1 MFPEAVFQP
10 EWLHQQRKQLGNCD
24 PAILEKCVFALTL
37 LGYLVESGLPFLF
50 KGGTSLL
57 LHLPEVRR
65 LSRDI
70 DIVCGRPAAEVDA
83 VVAALGQRAPFFRCD
98 EDNRGARG
106 QPQRR
111 HFKFFYRSALPG
123 KIEQEVLLDV
133 VEESRDAHTI
143 VELPIRTHFLEPEQ
157 ERRVRVPTVES
168 LLGDKLTAF
177 APYTTGVPFHSEKS
191 GEEQLQQVAKQLF
204 DVAALFDV
212 ANDFGAVA
220 KAYDAVCAQE
230 IEYGGNKHTRDDALK
245 DTFEA
250 CVALIATKPAIVAQY
265 PAAPLLHSGLD
276 KMRGHLTQPSFSQ
289 GVDAR
294 RKLAAKAAVLVA
306 HLRVGI
312 PFDFATMRYT
322 GSPQQIEA
330 LRSATLNG
338 LPLSWI
344 DGMRTVNPEAYHY
357 WHQAIQARRTSA
369 NNE

>member
-57 LHLPEVRR
+57 LHLPQVQR

-83 VVAALGQRAPFFRCD
+83 VVAALGQRAPFFRCE

-106 QPQRR
+106 QPQRH

-133 VEESRDAHTI
+133 VEESRDAHAI

-212 ANDFGAVA
+212 ATDFGAVA

-230 IEYGGNKHTRDDALK
+230 IEYRGSKHTREDALD
-245 DTFEA
+245 DTFRA
-250 CVALIATKPAIVAQY
+250 CIALTASKKAVLAEY
-265 PAAPLLHSGLD
+265 PDASLLHSGLD
-276 KMRGHLTQPSFSQ
+276 RMRGHLTQPEFSQ
-289 GVDAR
+289 GQEAR
-294 RKLAAKAAVLVA
+294 RKLAAKAAVLAA
-306 HLRVGI
+306 HLQAGI
-312 PFDFATMRYT
+312 PFDFASMRYT
-322 GSPQQIEA
+322 GISEQIEA

-344 DGMRTVNPEAYHY
+344 DGIKAVNPEAYHY
-357 WHQAIQARRTSA
+357 WYQAIQVRR
-369 NNE
+369 NLVGQG